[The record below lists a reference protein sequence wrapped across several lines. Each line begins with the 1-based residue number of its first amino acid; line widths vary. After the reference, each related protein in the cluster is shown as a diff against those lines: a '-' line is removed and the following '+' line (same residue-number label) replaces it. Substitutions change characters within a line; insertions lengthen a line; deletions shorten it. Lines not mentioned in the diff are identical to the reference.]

1 MADKYEKYVQLT
13 FHLIFTFVGFI
24 VALIVLLLGLRLLF
38 GILDQIPVLVYI
50 YMLTIILVPAAVFVT
65 VFMIFIKRSIRFP
78 KVVIKWISLLL
89 FAAALLAWA
98 IVLVLDVGTFFR
110 TNNRE
115 IAAFYSY
122 DVIFLSLNVATI
134 FLVGVMQALAADKEK
149 DWMEKRR
156 ETELN
161 V

>member
-1 MADKYEKYVQLT
+1 MEDKYEKYVQLT

-24 VALIVLLLGLRLLF
+24 VALMLLLLGLRLLF

-65 VFMIFIKRSIRFP
+65 VFMIFIKRSIQFP

-110 TNNRE
+110 TSNRE

-122 DVIFLSLNVATI
+122 NVIFLSLNVATI

-156 ETELN
+156 QTELN
-161 V
+161 L